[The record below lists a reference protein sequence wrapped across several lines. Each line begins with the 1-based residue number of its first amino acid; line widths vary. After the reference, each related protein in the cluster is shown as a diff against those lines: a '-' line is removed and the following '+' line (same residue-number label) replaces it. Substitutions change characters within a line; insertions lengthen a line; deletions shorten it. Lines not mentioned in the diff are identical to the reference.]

1 MVRFHVT
8 DATEKLTKRAEIMQG
23 AVNGTVDVVVT
34 TYDMLVSEKNS
45 GVASMRFR
53 YLVLDEAHKV
63 SAERNH
69 HWSKG
74 VIPFPSP
81 HSH

>member
-1 MVRFHVT
+1 MRFHAT
-8 DATEKLTKRAEIMQG
+8 DTSEKLARRSEIMHG

-34 TYDMLVSEKNS
+34 TYEMLVSEKNS

-63 SAERNH
+63 RARLRKWFYKN
-69 HWSKG
+69 
-74 VIPFPSP
+74 FLQLT
-81 HSH
+81 